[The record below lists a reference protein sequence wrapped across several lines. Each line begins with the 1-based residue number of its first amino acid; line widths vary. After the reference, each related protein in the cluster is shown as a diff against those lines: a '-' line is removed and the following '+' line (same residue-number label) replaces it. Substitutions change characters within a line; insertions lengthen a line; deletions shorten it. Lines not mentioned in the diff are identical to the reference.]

1 MTQNPQK
8 SHPLYLRPFFIILL
22 LGMSVIALAAC
33 SQEGSDDHG
42 PAAAVEAYFQALVVK
57 DSSRLSNLSCSTW
70 EAEAQKELNS
80 FGAVT
85 AELREL
91 DCTAVEADEEN
102 AEVSCSGVIAA
113 NYGNEVLEIDLAD
126 RPIQAVYEDGE
137 WRMCG
142 YR

>member
-1 MTQNPQK
+1 MIGSNRMR
-8 SHPLYLRPFFIILL
+8 SVWVALL
-22 LGMSVIALAAC
+22 LAVLALAGC
-33 SQEGSDDHG
+33 SGSASDSGD
-42 PAAAVEAYFQALVVK
+42 PAEAVEAYFQALVEK
-57 DSSRLSNLSCSTW
+57 DANRLSSLSCSAW

-85 AELREL
+85 AELKDLSCDSSGEEG
-91 DCTAVEADEEN
+91 EA
-102 AEVSCSGVIAA
+102 ALVTCSGIIAA

-126 RPIQAVYEDGE
+126 RPLQAVYEGDE